1 MNLLVTIEAIVG
13 YLNEAQKS
21 QEYFNLAEKNCDA
34 AAQELLAQ
42 WKGDAAEAFR
52 AEQEQFKNW
61 SIDMLKVVQEF
72 FRIVNS
78 IIQKYQEMEDTVRGK
93 IG

>member
-34 AAQELLAQ
+34 AAAAERDKEIAEVKADMEALKAQKVLKAKEKMQELKKAL
-42 WKGDAAEAFR
+42 
-52 AEQEQFKNW
+52 
-61 SIDMLKVVQEF
+61 
-72 FRIVNS
+72 
-78 IIQKYQEMEDTVRGK
+78 
-93 IG
+93 

>member
-1 MNLLVTIEAIVG
+1 MNFLVTIEAIVG
-13 YLNEAQKS
+13 YLNEAQKA
-21 QEYFNLAEKNCDA
+21 QEFFDLAEKNCDS
-34 AAQELLAQ
+34 AAQELLGM
-42 WKGDAAEAFR
+42 WKGDAAESFR

-61 SIDMLKVVQEF
+61 SLDMKKVVTEF
-72 FRIVNS
+72 FRIVGT